1 MSIAHRVRHIRKALN
16 MTQEEFG
23 QHLGTKREAITS
35 VEIGRVSPN
44 GLMITAICAKFNISE
59 DWLRHGTGEMFLP
72 PTHEKELVKYLS
84 NLIERHDQDFV
95 RHFLTVLTKLTPDDW
110 HTLEKI
116 SALLQA
122 EQKGSSIR

>member
-1 MSIAHRVRHIRKALN
+1 MVLPVAQAGVKGGVAKSNIILAAYKKNDGQNVLN
-16 MTQEEFG
+16 FTNM
-23 QHLGTKREAITS
+23 
-35 VEIGRVSPN
+35 VSFV
-44 GLMITAICAKFNISE
+44 KFNISE

-95 RHFLTVLTKLTPDDW
+95 LHFLTVLTKLTPDDW

>member
-23 QHLGTKREAITS
+23 QHLGIKREAITS
-35 VEIGRVSPN
+35 VEIGRVSPS

-59 DWLRHGTGEMFLP
+59 DWLRHGTGDMFLP
-72 PTHEKELVKYLS
+72 PTHEKELAKFLS

-95 RHFLTVLTKLTPDDW
+95 LQFLTVLTKLTPDDW

>member
-35 VEIGRVSPN
+35 VEIGRVSPS

-72 PTHEKELVKYLS
+72 LM
-84 NLIERHDQDFV
+84 
-95 RHFLTVLTKLTPDDW
+95 
-110 HTLEKI
+110 
-116 SALLQA
+116 
-122 EQKGSSIR
+122 

>member
-23 QHLGTKREAITS
+23 RHLGTKREAITS
-35 VEIGRVSPN
+35 VEIGRVSPS

-59 DWLRHGTGEMFLP
+59 DWLRHGTGDMFLP
-72 PTHEKELVKYLS
+72 PTHEKELAKFLS

-95 RHFLTVLTKLTPDDW
+95 LQFLTVLTKLTPDDW